1 MRDQD
6 YPYTKL
12 EGNDIQYYNTA
23 DRCFRCP
30 VCNKVFYMRSAEDW
44 VYKLINKQGKTR
56 NLCSYSCSKKAKE
69 QLNSH
74 IDRRKK
80 IIVYPNDFPVNW
92 EFVYARWKDKAI
104 TKAEAVRLLNISSL
118 KAFNKLLEIYEFHKL
133 SQEQ

>member
-1 MRDQD
+1 MREQD

-30 VCNKVFYMRSAEDW
+30 VCN
-44 VYKLINKQGKTR
+44 KLINKQGKTR